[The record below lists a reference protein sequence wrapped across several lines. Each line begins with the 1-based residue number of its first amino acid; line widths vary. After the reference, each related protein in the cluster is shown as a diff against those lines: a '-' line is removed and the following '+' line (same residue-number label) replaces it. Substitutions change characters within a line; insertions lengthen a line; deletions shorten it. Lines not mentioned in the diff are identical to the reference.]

1 MHLTLSRAL
10 LSSLAFGQ
18 CYAAVTWRT
27 VGCDGWTHDGKNID
41 QIWDNAQALV
51 TNAQARIDAIP
62 DGNSVFDEPA
72 RRAGGNA
79 KFMFGIN
86 FNRFTG
92 IDQAGKVVMASARV
106 PSTNS
111 GNVIKSN
118 TAGALFDM
126 SNAFLFCGA
135 NTWTRGTWDNN
146 PLMQDVWYAK
156 IQTGAITEYLVPN
169 VYSPAGTPRPCTE
182 KDEKGKPLYV
192 AKTFATTQVID
203 NGVEGQAPVSTEF
216 IGIILCST
224 ELVKAVLEPGFA
236 ATDPTPEKP
245 SPDKYISLSGT
256 LVHEM
261 VHVVGRSRNT
271 NYDDGQPPRYG
282 FNLCTDLANTDQN
295 KALIMP
301 DNYRIFAEM
310 SMSPATKWFPTEVE
324 KTT

>member
-27 VGCDGWTHDGKNID
+27 IGCDGWTHDGKNID

-92 IDQAGKVVMASARV
+92 IDQAGKVVMASARGMYDAIQ
-106 PSTNS
+106 S
-111 GNVIKSN
+111 GLARTLVGTEPN
-118 TAGALFDM
+118 TAGAVFDM

-135 NTWTRGTWDNN
+135 NGLTHGTWDNN

-156 IQTGAITEYLVPN
+156 IQTGAITEYLVP
-169 VYSPAGTPRPCTE
+169 SFSSHER
-182 KDEKGKPLYV
+182 DENGNPLYE
-192 AKTFATTQVID
+192 AKTFTTTQIID
-203 NGVEGQAPVSTEF
+203 NGVEGQAPVTTQF
-216 IGIILCST
+216 IGIILCPT
-224 ELVKAVLEPGFA
+224 EGTKAVLEPGFA

-245 SPDKYISLSGT
+245 SPDKYISVSGT

-261 VHVVGRSRNT
+261 VHVVGQSRNK
-271 NYDDGQPPRYG
+271 NYDDGEPLRYG

-295 KALIMP
+295 KALILP

-310 SMSPATKWFPTEVE
+310 SMSPATKWFPTEVK